1 MKYNAYAIFDKG
13 VQAYMRPFF
22 MQADGQA
29 MRLFGDMA
37 VDAEHD
43 IGKHPEDYA
52 LFRIGEY
59 EEESGA
65 LIACEPRCLAR
76 AHELAARSRIAGMD
90 MEKVMEPSPG
100 QIAAQANGEARKD
113 SLED

>member
-29 MRLFGDMA
+29 MRLFGDMS

-43 IGKHPEDYA
+43 IGKHPEDYS

-59 EEESGA
+59 DESSGE
-65 LIACEPRCLAR
+65 LIKCEPRCLAR

-90 MEKVMEPSPG
+90 VEQVLEPSRG
-100 QIAAQANGEARKD
+100 QVAARGNGEAQSKEA
-113 SLED
+113 S